1 MHDKPYS
8 QSVVQFTVKHGQ
20 NTQPM
25 HNHSSANMQMLI
37 NLEHANLVSSVVH
50 TYNYTALYVFSSV
63 RLYIYIYI
71 YIYIYLHVFQS
82 LIREPGHIV
91 HIWSY
96 FAILKVEKCRQSRD
110 KPYSQSVVQ
119 FTVKHG

>member
-63 RLYIYIYI
+63 RLYICP
-71 YIYIYLHVFQS
+71 YLAIS
-82 LIREPGHIV
+82 GHIV

>member
-71 YIYIYLHVFQS
+71 YIYTCFSHLYENLAILS
-82 LIREPGHIV
+82 ISV
-91 HIWSY
+91 HIWPY
-96 FAILKVEKCRQSRD
+96 LAILSISGHIL
-110 KPYSQSVVQ
+110 PY
-119 FTVKHG
+119 